1 MYNHFSALH
10 GAQTELWH
18 CKWARFRFRSAPT
31 QTQTHTQTKFRR
43 QSSSFCSCQSRK
55 ALNILF
61 CFHQSFKQLLHRGA
75 PPLGSASSR
84 RLNRLIRAA
93 HLLHP
98 TGGVLTSARLQP
110 RVPSHKML
118 QQPHGHPH
126 YPGSPADKERRPTV
140 SIVAAAVC
148 LQLLSRP
155 DEAARH
161 HKCFS
166 ARKASASV
174 FPAFLWICQTGLTWG
189 RVERRVSVSQ
199 SLLISVWV
207 VFERRGFVVSRWG
220 SSDSCLLHRA
230 HGLQSDWFLIKE
242 RGPSRLGLRRRP
254 LQRCRFNYL
263 LWERSGHT
271 AGSLGLSAGTSCNL
285 Q

>member
-1 MYNHFSALH
+1 MYNHFSALR
-10 GAQTELWH
+10 GAKTEVWH
-18 CKWARFRFRSAPT
+18 CKWARFRFRSALT

-55 ALNILF
+55 SLNILF
-61 CFHQSFKQLLHRGA
+61 CFHQSFKQLLLRELLLRGA
-75 PPLGSASSR
+75 
-84 RLNRLIRAA
+84 RAA
-93 HLLHP
+93 
-98 TGGVLTSARLQP
+98 GGWRGW
-110 RVPSHKML
+110 L
-118 QQPHGHPH
+118 QQHTSYTPQEASLQVPD
-126 YPGSPADKERRPTV
+126 YNPGSPLTRCYNSPTV
-140 SIVAAAVC
+140 PLITQDPRQTKSVATTGSIVAAAVC
-148 LQLLSRP
+148 LQPLSRP
-155 DEAARH
+155 DEAAKH

-166 ARKASASV
+166 ARNASPSV
-174 FPAFLWICQTGLTWG
+174 FPAFLWVCQTGLIWR
-189 RVERRVSVSQ
+189 RVERRVSMSQ

-207 VFERRGFVVSRWG
+207 LLRRRGFVVSRWG

>member
-75 PPLGSASSR
+75 PPPGSASSR

-126 YPGSPADKERRPTV
+126 YPGSPADKERRPPSASSLPQCVYSCCHVLKRQPNITNV
-140 SIVAAAVC
+140 FQREKHQRAFSLLFSESVRRASHGDGLNGGSVC
-148 LQLLSRP
+148 LR
-155 DEAARH
+155 
-161 HKCFS
+161 
-166 ARKASASV
+166 AS
-174 FPAFLWICQTGLTWG
+174 
-189 RVERRVSVSQ
+189 
-199 SLLISVWV
+199 
-207 VFERRGFVVSRWG
+207 
-220 SSDSCLLHRA
+220 
-230 HGLQSDWFLIKE
+230 
-242 RGPSRLGLRRRP
+242 
-254 LQRCRFNYL
+254 
-263 LWERSGHT
+263 
-271 AGSLGLSAGTSCNL
+271 
-285 Q
+285 